1 MTDTKIANDGV
12 VIGMLMGF
20 DGDQPMVVFSGNET
34 DSAIAA
40 RSTTHLDYEMIGTEV
55 ALMFEDGDKA
65 RPLIIGRIVTPARQ
79 KSSPKVVSDGE
90 LVSIKADKK
99 MELRC
104 GKASII
110 LHEDG
115 QVTVR
120 GTNILSQSTGR
131 NSLLG
136 GSINLN

>member
-1 MTDTKIANDGV
+1 MTKTKIAGDGV

-20 DGDQPMVVFSGNET
+20 EDDHPLVVFPGNDE
-34 DSAIAA
+34 DAAIVA
-40 RSTTHLDYEMIGTEV
+40 RSTTHLEYEIIGTEV

-65 RPLIIGRIVTPARQ
+65 RPLIIGRIVTPARR
-79 KSSPKVVSDGE
+79 KPSPKVVSDGE

-99 MELRC
+99 LELRC

-110 LHEDG
+110 LHADG

-131 NSLLG
+131 NSLRG
-136 GSINLN
+136 GSVNLN